1 MRAAS
6 ARPGCDSNRV
16 TCPLLRRKAM
26 PPFVGGLNPLVLEE
40 NELSVVVLEQSRGEI
55 ADLTVRGVRV
65 LLHCT

>member
-1 MRAAS
+1 
-6 ARPGCDSNRV
+6 
-16 TCPLLRRKAM
+16 M